1 MRMLTRGA
9 PPTPTKT
16 ATEPTIV
23 TTGPHTPTPARAVSP
38 ISGMLPMY
46 IRSTMLYSTLTNCPS
61 MLGMAMR
68 HTRRLTLSFPKSFS
82 IATIPHPLA
91 FFGKPF
97 LYYSFSRRKGRA
109 FPRNFWQAAFP
120 LPPRTRPLQKIEKLS
135 HFLFENPSPTCYN
148 ARDSS
153 LTCGRPLGRQ
163 RGGCSHSNTP

>member
-1 MRMLTRGA
+1 MASLAPNSRSMGSRKGRIPPISRAENTRSIKKQLASTRFASFKLPSPMRMLTRGA

-97 LYYSFSRRKGRA
+97 
-109 FPRNFWQAAFP
+109 
-120 LPPRTRPLQKIEKLS
+120 
-135 HFLFENPSPTCYN
+135 
-148 ARDSS
+148 
-153 LTCGRPLGRQ
+153 
-163 RGGCSHSNTP
+163 